1 VHGVADLAGL
11 PGLAQKAVGSVFDT
25 YGAPPRDLRAPGIN
39 PTKNQIIGSVEGV
52 TGPLYE
58 PKTQSGRIAKNVG
71 EALPSLALTAGIRK
85 SIEQS
90 IKELQALQAR

>member
-1 VHGVADLAGL
+1 MGATDEAEWAVWEAEDHRLCELTGANRLNEAIGGIHKEINGVLSEFLDI
-11 PGLAQKAVGSVFDT
+11 P
-25 YGAPPRDLRAPGIN
+25 
-39 PTKNQIIGSVEGV
+39 V
-52 TGPLYE
+52 T
-58 PKTQSGRIAKNVG
+58 SGRIAKNVG